1 MKARREREKAWGRSP
16 QATPEATAWPD
27 LAGVHAFL
35 IEDNED
41 TRTLVSETL
50 QHCGALVSVY
60 PSADAALAD
69 LAEFL
74 PTVFI
79 SDLSMPGLDGPRVS
93 AVGTLTEAQRGFDRY
108 KPDLVVCDV
117 KLPDGTG
124 LDFVVWLRA
133 RRKDQGRDIPCLALT
148 GFEPHPPGRAIGFD
162 AYMRKPVDLAK
173 LCNVASALIGRA
185 KP

>member
-1 MKARREREKAWGRSP
+1 MAAEPKPSPIDSSLMGRRI
-16 QATPEATAWPD
+16 
-27 LAGVHAFL
+27 LV
-35 IEDNED
+35 IEDHAD
-41 TRTLVSETL
+41 SRDFLATSFRLV
-50 QHCGALVSVY
+50 GARVY
-60 PSADAALAD
+60 
-69 LAEFL
+69 
-74 PTVFI
+74 
-79 SDLSMPGLDGPRVS
+79 

-108 KPDLVVCDV
+108 QPDLVVSDV

-124 LDFVVWLRA
+124 LEFVVWLRA

-148 GFEPHPPGRAIGFD
+148 GFEPHPAGRAIGFD

>member
-1 MKARREREKAWGRSP
+1 MGRRILVVEDHADSREMLATSFRLVGAR
-16 QATPEATAWPD
+16 
-27 LAGVHAFL
+27 
-35 IEDNED
+35 
-41 TRTLVSETL
+41 
-50 QHCGALVSVY
+50 
-60 PSADAALAD
+60 
-69 LAEFL
+69 
-74 PTVFI
+74 VF
-79 SDLSMPGLDGPRVS
+79 